1 MQNNFYY
8 DQICEYNT
16 QSQDRKEIMM
26 EDEQKSPYDSHVF
39 VCTNDRDGVR
49 KSCADGNSQQTRAL
63 LKEEVNK
70 RGWKGRVRV
79 SQCGCMGLCAKG
91 PNVMIYPQQSW
102 FPAVNNED
110 VDDIIIKLENMLEK

>member
-1 MQNNFYY
+1 
-8 DQICEYNT
+8 
-16 QSQDRKEIMM
+16 M
-26 EDEQKSPYDSHVF
+26 EDEQKPPYDSHVF

-110 VDDIIIKLENMLEK
+110 VDDIIIKLETMLEK

>member
-1 MQNNFYY
+1 
-8 DQICEYNT
+8 
-16 QSQDRKEIMM
+16 M

-39 VCTNDRDGVR
+39 VCTNDRSGVR
-49 KSCADGNSQQTRAL
+49 KSCADGNSQEIRTR
-63 LKEEVNK
+63 LKSEINN

-102 FPAVNNED
+102 FAAVTEED
-110 VDDIIIKLENMLEK
+110 TDAIIARLESMLE